1 MDGTT
6 TTVSLQGLTVSTGYS
21 FQVLAKDG
29 ADQWTADGPSLAVTT
44 TSGLEPLT
52 NEEVFEGIKA
62 QCSVCHA
69 GPPNTPFMASLEDF
83 NTLLVQDA
91 HSVKPGDPDNSELI
105 RLMEGNGT
113 GAWKA
118 MPVGTKDNFKEMS
131 DKGQTSITIEEIRYW
146 ILAMDNN

>member
-52 NEEVFEGIKA
+52 NEEVFEGIKG
-62 QCSVCHA
+62 QCEGCHKA
-69 GPPNTPFMASLEDF
+69 GATPFMASLENF
-83 NTLLVQDA
+83 NSVLVQNPA
-91 HSVKPGDPDNSELI
+91 LLIPGDPDNSEVI

-113 GAWKA
+113 GVWKS
-118 MPVGTKDNFKEMS
+118 MPVGAQDNFKELS
-131 DKGQTSITIEEIRYW
+131 DKGQTTVTLEEIRYW
-146 ILAMDNN
+146 ILVMDSN

>member
-62 QCSVCHA
+62 QCQGCHMT
-69 GPPNTPFMASLEDF
+69 GDTPFMASLENF
-83 NTLLVQDA
+83 NSVLVQDPA
-91 HSVKPGDPDNSELI
+91 FVLPGDPDNSEVI

-118 MPVGTKDNFKEMS
+118 MPALQPDNFKEMS